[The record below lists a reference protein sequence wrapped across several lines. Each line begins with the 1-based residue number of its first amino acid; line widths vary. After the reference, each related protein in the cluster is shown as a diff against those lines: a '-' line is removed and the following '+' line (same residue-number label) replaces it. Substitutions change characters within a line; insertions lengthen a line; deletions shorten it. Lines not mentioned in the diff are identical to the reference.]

1 MRTESYRFM
10 ELHHQAEDV
19 SCPRPALTRAR
30 DESDSEDE
38 LPPVTEMMRCEEAE
52 VGGPKLLLGASDPS
66 FVSKCHFGR

>member
-1 MRTESYRFM
+1 MRTAYYRFR
-10 ELHHQAEDV
+10 ELHHHAQDV

-66 FVSKCHFGR
+66 FVSKCHFGL

>member
-1 MRTESYRFM
+1 MFFFLKSFAHRHVPQRCAQIIIVLGNCIT
-10 ELHHQAEDV
+10 HAQDV

-52 VGGPKLLLGASDPS
+52 VGGA
-66 FVSKCHFGR
+66 